1 MGDVNMNA
9 LEGIRVID
17 LSTAYSAPI
26 GTMQLADFGA
36 DVIKIENTG
45 RGDGSRTWNPFMPNG
60 ESMAYMYINRN
71 KRSVALNLK
80 SEEGKTALFELVKTA
95 DVVVEN
101 FRPGVAKKLG
111 IDYEAMKTIK
121 PDIIMASL
129 SGYGQTGPDNMK
141 GAYSNLAEAQSG
153 LMSLTGFP
161 DSEGGQPTA
170 SGVAFG
176 DSIAGMFLVQ
186 GILYAL
192 LYRERTGEGQYV
204 DVAMVDSLI
213 ALIQHG
219 ITYCSVFGKNP
230 ERMGNRDVSDYP
242 YDTFKAKDGW
252 CFLGNATTSDWT
264 RFTEAIERPDLANRE
279 DLNGPDKRWEHVK
292 EVHDIVQ
299 DWAAKH
305 TRSEIEARFVEY
317 GQLYSPIL
325 TISEVMEN
333 PQVKHREMVVDLE
346 YQGIRYKDKGI
357 PVKMSKTPGSIRMM
371 PPTQGQHTD
380 EILKSV
386 GYTDEELE
394 EMRAN
399 GIIL

>member
-1 MGDVNMNA
+1 MNA
-9 LEGIRVID
+9 LEGIRIVD
-17 LSTAYSAPI
+17 LTTAYSAPI
-26 GTMQLADFGA
+26 GTMQLGDFGA
-36 DVIKIENTG
+36 DVIKVENTG
-45 RGDGSRTWNPFMPNG
+45 LGDGSRTWNPFMPYG

-71 KRSVALNLK
+71 KRSIALNLK
-80 SEEGKTALFELVKTA
+80 SEEGKKALFELVKTA

-101 FRPGVAKKLG
+101 FRPGVAAKLG
-111 IDYEAMKTIK
+111 IDYEAMKAVK

-129 SGYGQTGPDNMK
+129 SGYGQTGPDAKK

-161 DSEGGQPTA
+161 DEEGGQPTA

-192 LYRERTGEGQYV
+192 IHHMRTGEGQYI

-219 ITYCSVFGKNP
+219 ITQYSITGENP
-230 ERMGNRDVSDYP
+230 PRLGNRDLSEYP

-252 CFLGNATTSDWT
+252 CFLGNATTADWT
-264 RFTEAIERPDLANRE
+264 RFTEAIGRPDLAQRE
-279 DLNGPDKRWEHVK
+279 ELKSPDGRWQHLK
-292 EVHDIVQ
+292 EIHDIVA
-299 DWAAKH
+299 DWAAQR
-305 TRSEIEARFVEY
+305 TRAEIEERFMEY
-317 GQLYSPIL
+317 GQLYSPIN
-325 TISEVMEN
+325 TISEMMEN
-333 PQVKHREMVVDLE
+333 PQTKAREMIVDLE
-346 YQGIRYKDKGI
+346 YRGVKYKDKGI

-380 EILKSV
+380 EVLKSV
-386 GYTDEELE
+386 GYTDEQLAQL
-394 EMRAN
+394 RAD
-399 GIIL
+399 GAIL

>member
-1 MGDVNMNA
+1 MNA
-9 LEGIRVID
+9 LEGIRIVD

-26 GTMQLADFGA
+26 GTMQLGDFGA
-36 DVIKIENTG
+36 DVIKVENTG
-45 RGDGSRTWNPFMPNG
+45 LGDGSRTWNPFMPYG
-60 ESMAYMYINRN
+60 ESMAYLYINRN
-71 KRSVALNLK
+71 KRSIALNLK
-80 SEEGKTALFELVKTA
+80 SEEGKKVLFELVKTA

-101 FRPGVAKKLG
+101 FRPGVATKLG
-111 IDYEAMKTIK
+111 VDYEAMKAVK

-129 SGYGQTGPDNMK
+129 SGYGQTGPDAKK

-161 DSEGGQPTA
+161 DKEGGQPTA

-176 DSIAGMFLVQ
+176 DSVAGMFLVQ

-192 LYRERTGEGQYV
+192 IHRMRTGEGQYI

-219 ITYCSVFGKNP
+219 ITQYSITGENP
-230 ERMGNRDVSDYP
+230 PRIGNRDLSDYP

-264 RFTEAIERPDLANRE
+264 RFTEAVGRPDLAQRE
-279 DLNGPDKRWEHVK
+279 ELKTPDGRWAHLQEIR
-292 EVHDIVQ
+292 DIVAE
-299 DWAAKH
+299 WAAQR
-305 TRSEIEARFVEY
+305 TRAEIEARFMEY
-317 GQLYSPIL
+317 GQLYSPIN
-325 TISEVMEN
+325 TISEMMEN
-333 PQVKHREMVVDLE
+333 PQTKVREMVVELE
-346 YQGIRYKDKGI
+346 YRGVKYKDKGI

-380 EILKSV
+380 EVLKSL
-386 GYTDEELE
+386 GYTDELLAA
-394 EMRAN
+394 MRNDGA
-399 GIIL
+399 IL

>member
-1 MGDVNMNA
+1 MNA
-9 LEGIRVID
+9 LEGIRIVD
-17 LSTAYSAPI
+17 LTTAYSAPI

-36 DVIKIENTG
+36 DVIKVENTG
-45 RGDGSRTWNPFMPNG
+45 LGDGSRTWNPFMPFG

-71 KRSVALNLK
+71 KRSIALNLK
-80 SEEGKTALFELVKTA
+80 SEEGKKALFELVKTA

-111 IDYEAMKTIK
+111 IDYEVMKGIK

-129 SGYGQTGPDNMK
+129 SGYGQTGPDCAK

-153 LMSLTGFP
+153 LMAMTGFP
-161 DSEGGQPTA
+161 DAEGGQPTA

-192 LYRERTGEGQYV
+192 FHHQRTGEGQYI

-219 ITYCSVFGKNP
+219 ITQYSITGENP
-230 ERMGNRDVSDYP
+230 ARMGNRDVSDYP

-264 RFTEAIERPDLANRE
+264 RFTQAIERPDLAGRE
-279 DLNGPDKRWEHVK
+279 DMNSPDKRWEHVT
-292 EVHDIVQ
+292 EIHDIIQ
-299 DWAAKH
+299 DWVSKH
-305 TRSEIEARFVEY
+305 TRKEIEARFAEF

-325 TISEVMEN
+325 TVGEMMEN

-346 YQGIRYKDKGI
+346 YRGVKYKDKGI
-357 PVKMSKTPGSIRMM
+357 PVKMSRTPGSIRMM

-380 EILKSV
+380 EVLKSL
-386 GYTDEELE
+386 GYTDEQLSKL
-394 EMRAN
+394 RAD
-399 GIIL
+399 GAIL